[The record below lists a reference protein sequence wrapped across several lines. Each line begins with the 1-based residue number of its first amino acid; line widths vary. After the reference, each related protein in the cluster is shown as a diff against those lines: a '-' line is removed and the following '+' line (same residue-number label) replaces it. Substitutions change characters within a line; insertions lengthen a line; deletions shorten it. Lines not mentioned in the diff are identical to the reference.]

1 MTTLPP
7 VSTIPSLS
15 ALERASILDT
25 LFEPCTQLHTL
36 SVSVLH
42 EHTFSAYDDLI
53 THIASQLD
61 GLLRSDLKSDRDW
74 LDAILAAH
82 PRLGE
87 KKVDSALSRDEQAG
101 LQDRSGS
108 GGEDEAEALRT
119 LNSEYEALFEGLKF
133 V

>member
-42 EHTFSAYDDLI
+42 EHTFSAYDDLV

-61 GLLRSDLKSDRDW
+61 GLLRSDLKSDREW

-101 LQDRSGS
+101 LQDQSS
-108 GGEDEAEALRT
+108 KGGEEEIEALRS
-119 LNSEYEALFEGLKF
+119 LNSEYEGLFEGLKF